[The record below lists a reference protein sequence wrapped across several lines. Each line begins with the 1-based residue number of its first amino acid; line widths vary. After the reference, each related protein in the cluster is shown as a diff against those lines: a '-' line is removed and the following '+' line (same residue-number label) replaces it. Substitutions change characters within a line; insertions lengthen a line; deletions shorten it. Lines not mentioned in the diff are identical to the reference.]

1 MKTLKLLNICLI
13 IWVCT
18 VLGEELHFWYLINH
32 RIKIYVE
39 HFCLT
44 NFWVFLLRYKAFW
57 ILITCHLYVV
67 PHFHHNYIVWWWL
80 FGLCAGALQDV
91 LHLHDVLARVSLAK
105 LCCTISRAR
114 ALIFPTFV
122 LFYFLFWLFPPFMVQ
137 IISRTSEIH
146 IFCTI
151 LLHPCTH
158 CGC

>member
-114 ALIFPTFV
+114 ALDGWYIKKLVFNENWS
-122 LFYFLFWLFPPFMVQ
+122 LQNLLWLNFCFACMY
-137 IISRTSEIH
+137 REIRY
-146 IFCTI
+146 
-151 LLHPCTH
+151 
-158 CGC
+158 